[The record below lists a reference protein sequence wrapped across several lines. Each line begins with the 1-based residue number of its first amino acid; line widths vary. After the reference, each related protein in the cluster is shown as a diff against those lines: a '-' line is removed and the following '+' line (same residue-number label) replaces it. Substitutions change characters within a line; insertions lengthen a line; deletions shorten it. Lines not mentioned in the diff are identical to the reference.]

1 MLLAQFIIPW
11 PIAVLLRGEDE
22 GGGDAGIGGE
32 GL

>member
-11 PIAVLLRGEDE
+11 PIAVLLRGEE